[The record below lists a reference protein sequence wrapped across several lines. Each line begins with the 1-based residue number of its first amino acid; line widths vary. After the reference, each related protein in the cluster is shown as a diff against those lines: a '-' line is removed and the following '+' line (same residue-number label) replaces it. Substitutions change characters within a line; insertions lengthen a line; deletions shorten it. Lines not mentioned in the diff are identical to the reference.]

1 MKQFLILTSLATILL
16 TAFTQQAHA
25 QRRYKHFK
33 RVKTE
38 PGTVVLP
45 EKTESSREMPS
56 VQEMM
61 AEPVHNTRQEQPGL
75 SRRPV
80 EIHQAPQQQKSG
92 SQLRTQSR
100 ENTFAPFQ
108 QIISQRAIPKIISKQ
123 LQSPDHTQLSNWL
136 KIMIIL
142 LAVGVAVLITG
153 IILAYG
159 VGGPIGPVFYL
170 IGALLILAGLIVMIL
185 GLVGVM

>member
-1 MKQFLILTSLATILL
+1 MKQLFVLTSLVAILA
-16 TAFTQQAHA
+16 AFTQQAHA

-38 PGTVVLP
+38 PGAVILP
-45 EKTESSREMPS
+45 EKTGTSPETPPVREILP
-56 VQEMM
+56 
-61 AEPVHNTRQEQPGL
+61 APVHKTVQEQPGL
-75 SRRPV
+75 SRTTT
-80 EIHQAPQQQKSG
+80 EIRHTPRQQKSRN
-92 SQLRTQSR
+92 QLREQSR
-100 ENTFAPFQ
+100 ENTFAPFRQ
-108 QIISQRAIPKIISKQ
+108 VISQRTIPKAITQQ
-123 LQSPDHTQLSNWL
+123 LQSPYHTHLSNWL

-159 VGGPIGPVFYL
+159 IGGPIGPVFYL

-185 GLVGVM
+185 GLVGVMS